1 MTKRD
6 SFLQAVG
13 KDFVGDFL
21 NFVTL
26 HKNNSDPFD
35 LNELLQELSRK
46 QKEQLWERLKTLLTD
61 VLLEIP
67 VENWQQND
75 EDSDDEVEMEGAVDL
90 RQVMTVISGVTAVV
104 AASIPAV
111 DENVAYSDL
120 MEIAIILNGIFP
132 ALPKSQGN
140 LQVSIKRLF
149 EAWWDKG
156 LEGKEELGKT
166 VFIMLLENSL
176 LTKSKA
182 VDVIQ
187 LWHFHEA
194 LQSFEFN
201 SEESN
206 QVKDLLLQCF
216 MSVNHMKKEEGRRFL
231 SFLFS
236 WNVEFIKMIHG
247 TIKNQLQFLPKS
259 MIVHV
264 AEIYFRAWKKAS
276 GVCLETI
283 EHGCIQDFMH
293 HGIHL
298 PWKSPVHSKVRE
310 LLSYLHQQKL
320 RQGVDEMLYHLYQP
334 ILWRGLKAT
343 NSEVRANAAI
353 LFVESFPLRDPGLYN
368 EETDIDIQR
377 QFEEL
382 FNLLDDPHPL
392 VRSTGVLG
400 VCRIAGK
407 YWEMI
412 PPSILT
418 NLLTKVLCDLS
429 ADTSSA
435 DVRCSVFKC
444 LSVTLDNKMSH
455 PLLEQLLP
463 RVKNSL
469 HDNSEKV
476 RVAFVDLLL
485 KIKAVKAAKF
495 WKICPMEHLLARLEL
510 DARPAARRIVNLLFN
525 SFFPVTQTEEVWCE
539 RCVTL
544 IQMNPMAARK
554 FYQYA
559 HEHTA
564 PTNIAKLMLAIRRC
578 LTACIQRATCNEDSD
593 DEQSKE
599 NISVSETH
607 CVLDTVLSVADSST
621 MASLIEI
628 IVILWRSINKALN
641 ENKEAKTYTI
651 RKFAAVLPEY
661 LKNFTDDSCTVP
673 LVTLASFMPASAVPT
688 FSCGVL
694 SKLRN
699 LDKGAEEKK
708 YSSLIDCLCQWGKV
722 GHVLELITDWVSE
735 GLPQKTKKVSQ
746 RTVRIQDIAEP
757 KLELALHFLEYVL
770 THIKNRECLLA
781 APQERLNQLLKA
793 LGAVTEVLYSFLI
806 TPEVC
811 NINRDTALQA
821 FSLQCRLTVHFQNKF
836 CAEGRMCLVALEEC
850 ADWVQEKILPFLED
864 SEKHQSEIARQV
876 LEVYL
881 LVCKDIFMIGLSDSE
896 FQVQLL
902 GLAMAVIH
910 SEKGILC
917 LPTIL
922 SILNEIAMGCL
933 VQNADDTKEKTKDI
947 LDMVQK
953 VFHKILE
960 ILARRIRK
968 DQDQAVQILQS
979 IQFALGE
986 FINTIQCW
994 HGANEAIHREVL
1006 STLFKEINVITALTH
1021 LSAVS
1026 ERH

>member
-75 EDSDDEVEMEGAVDL
+75 EDSDDEVEMEG

-599 NISVSETH
+599 NISV
-607 CVLDTVLSVADSST
+607 LDTVLSVADSST

-722 GHVLELITDWVSE
+722 GHVLELITDWWLEHS
-735 GLPQKTKKVSQ
+735 PCKRDTWVSQ

-793 LGAVTEVLYSFLI
+793 LGAVT
-806 TPEVC
+806 
-811 NINRDTALQA
+811 
-821 FSLQCRLTVHFQNKF
+821 
-836 CAEGRMCLVALEEC
+836 
-850 ADWVQEKILPFLED
+850 
-864 SEKHQSEIARQV
+864 
-876 LEVYL
+876 
-881 LVCKDIFMIGLSDSE
+881 
-896 FQVQLL
+896 
-902 GLAMAVIH
+902 
-910 SEKGILC
+910 KGILC

-1006 STLFKEINVITALTH
+1006 STLLAAVLAEIIHSLQKVGLKK
-1021 LSAVS
+1021 
-1026 ERH
+1026 